1 MSAHAAVAKPTG
13 PKVSAADSRSLLRTR
28 AAHELFFAVVG
39 PVGAGSSHVARQL
52 TRCLKEAKLG
62 GTQFTCAMLKAS
74 DVIRASYS
82 SEGEQH
88 GAKMLSPLKRKV
100 AMQEKGDAL
109 RINDHAAIA
118 ASLVGK
124 IAEARARAQGAVF
137 TRDAPVEP
145 DGNPRAYIIDSL
157 KHPAEVRLL
166 RRLYGDAF
174 VLIGV
179 VCSPPALERRLSNA
193 LFTGVERTRPE
204 NIAELKEF
212 IRRDADDSDHKHGQH
227 VTDAFHEADF
237 FVDNTP
243 DTAMPESGV
252 LEDAVDPRLIG
263 ELTRLVSIILHDR
276 IRRPSIDETAMHT
289 AYSAQLQ
296 SSCLSRQ
303 VGAALVDERGNIVA
317 TGTNEVPKAGGG
329 VYGEDTGVAKIEN
342 RCAFCDNGGRGPF
355 CSNNT
360 QQNLLIEG
368 AVKALFGND
377 ISPNELQ
384 EKLIAVRKT
393 QLGGLLEFSRSVHA
407 EMDALLSAGRSGV
420 STVGSRLF
428 VTTYPCHYCAR
439 HIVSAGVY
447 EVQYIEPYPKSRAID
462 LHGDAIESVPE
473 NWTPPK
479 RQSRHDQVQIE
490 RAESNQLVRPG
501 QGQASTSVPTSID
514 VGVSPASSGKVLF
527 KPFVG
532 VAPRLYARVFKK
544 DREYKDKITGA
555 FSMGEADW
563 GNSWSQHQVSYASLE
578 LEIIRRTEAHG

>member
-1 MSAHAAVAKPTG
+1 
-13 PKVSAADSRSLLRTR
+13 
-28 AAHELFFAVVG
+28 
-39 PVGAGSSHVARQL
+39 
-52 TRCLKEAKLG
+52 
-62 GTQFTCAMLKAS
+62 
-74 DVIRASYS
+74 
-82 SEGEQH
+82 
-88 GAKMLSPLKRKV
+88 
-100 AMQEKGDAL
+100 
-109 RINDHAAIA
+109 
-118 ASLVGK
+118 
-124 IAEARARAQGAVF
+124 
-137 TRDAPVEP
+137 
-145 DGNPRAYIIDSL
+145 
-157 KHPAEVRLL
+157 
-166 RRLYGDAF
+166 
-174 VLIGV
+174 
-179 VCSPPALERRLSNA
+179 
-193 LFTGVERTRPE
+193 
-204 NIAELKEF
+204 
-212 IRRDADDSDHKHGQH
+212 
-227 VTDAFHEADF
+227 
-237 FVDNTP
+237 
-243 DTAMPESGV
+243 
-252 LEDAVDPRLIG
+252 
-263 ELTRLVSIILHDR
+263 
-276 IRRPSIDETAMHT
+276 MHT

-368 AVKALFGND
+368 AVKALLGND

-439 HIVSAGVY
+439 HIV
-447 EVQYIEPYPKSRAID
+447 

>member
-1 MSAHAAVAKPTG
+1 
-13 PKVSAADSRSLLRTR
+13 
-28 AAHELFFAVVG
+28 
-39 PVGAGSSHVARQL
+39 
-52 TRCLKEAKLG
+52 
-62 GTQFTCAMLKAS
+62 
-74 DVIRASYS
+74 
-82 SEGEQH
+82 
-88 GAKMLSPLKRKV
+88 
-100 AMQEKGDAL
+100 
-109 RINDHAAIA
+109 
-118 ASLVGK
+118 
-124 IAEARARAQGAVF
+124 
-137 TRDAPVEP
+137 
-145 DGNPRAYIIDSL
+145 
-157 KHPAEVRLL
+157 
-166 RRLYGDAF
+166 
-174 VLIGV
+174 
-179 VCSPPALERRLSNA
+179 
-193 LFTGVERTRPE
+193 
-204 NIAELKEF
+204 
-212 IRRDADDSDHKHGQH
+212 
-227 VTDAFHEADF
+227 
-237 FVDNTP
+237 
-243 DTAMPESGV
+243 
-252 LEDAVDPRLIG
+252 
-263 ELTRLVSIILHDR
+263 
-276 IRRPSIDETAMHT
+276 
-289 AYSAQLQ
+289 LQ
-296 SSCLSRQ
+296 
-303 VGAALVDERGNIVA
+303 
-317 TGTNEVPKAGGG
+317 K
-329 VYGEDTGVAKIEN
+329 
-342 RCAFCDNGGRGPF
+342 
-355 CSNNT
+355 
-360 QQNLLIEG
+360 
-368 AVKALFGND
+368 
-377 ISPNELQ
+377 
-384 EKLIAVRKT
+384 KLIAVRKT

>member
-1 MSAHAAVAKPTG
+1 MSAHIASAKQPSTTAVA
-13 PKVSAADSRSLLRTR
+13 SDSRGLLQAR

-52 TRCLKEAKLG
+52 TRSLKEATLG
-62 GTQFTCAMLKAS
+62 GVPFTCEMLKAS
-74 DVIRASYS
+74 DVIRASYGS
-82 SEGEQH
+82 QAQQDTALGSLTPV
-88 GAKMLSPLKRKV
+88 KKKV
-100 AMQEKGDAL
+100 AMQERGDKL

-118 ASLVGK
+118 ASLVAK
-124 IAEARARAQGAVF
+124 IAEARALAQGAVF
-137 TRDAPVEP
+137 TRETPVEP
-145 DGNPRAYIIDSL
+145 DGKPRAFVIDSL
-157 KHPAEVRLL
+157 KHPAEVKLL

-179 VCSPPALERRLSNA
+179 VCSPPVLERRLSNA
-193 LFTGVERTRPE
+193 LFTGVERELPASKA
-204 NIAELKEF
+204 ILKEF
-212 IRRDADDSDHKHGQH
+212 IERDADDADHKHGQH

-243 DTAMPESGV
+243 DIPTPASGNFK
-252 LEDAVDPRLIG
+252 DAVDSRLIG
-263 ELTRLVSIILHDR
+263 ELSRLVSIILHDR
-276 IRRPSIDETAMHT
+276 IRRPSIDESAMHA

-329 VYGEDTGVAKIEN
+329 VYGEDMGPGRFEN
-342 RCAFCDNGGRGPF
+342 RCAFCENGGKGPF

-360 QQNLLIEG
+360 QQNALIED
-368 AVKALFGND
+368 VLKALYGTAL
-377 ISPNELQ
+377 PAEELK
-384 EKLIAVRKT
+384 EKLLVVRKT
-393 QLGGLLEFSRSVHA
+393 RLGGLLEFSRSVHA

-473 NWTPPK
+473 NWVPPK
-479 RQSRHDQVQIE
+479 RLSFHDQVLSQK
-490 RAESNQLVRPG
+490 G
-501 QGQASTSVPTSID
+501 QGSGTDQSLPSIPISIE
-514 VGVSPASSGKVLF
+514 VGKSPAASGKVLF
-527 KPFVG
+527 RPFVG
-532 VAPRLYARVFKK
+532 VAPRLYARVFRK
-544 DREYKDKITGA
+544 DREYKDKVTG
-555 FSMGEADW
+555 FHSIGQADW
-563 GNSWSQHQVSYASLE
+563 GSSWSQHQVSYASLE
-578 LEIIRRTEAHG
+578 LQIIKQAEANG